1 MIYSFVME
9 LNLSSKQSD
18 ILDCIYGWYKK
29 PANQY
34 LTLGGYA
41 GTGKTTLLGYL
52 SEILRKEKKDLK
64 IAYCSYTGKASVI
77 LKRKLNDTKSLKAN
91 DYVGTIHR
99 LIYKAIVDDND
110 NIIGWE
116 KNDVEKFDY
125 DLIVLDEASMVSED
139 IWYDL
144 LSFKRPI
151 LAVGDHGQLPPIEGK
166 FNLMEKPLLR
176 LEEIYRQERDNPIIK
191 VSEIARKYGDI
202 PFLEFGK
209 GVKKLSKK
217 DEDAQEFVTDMF
229 SSFNNECMV
238 LTGYNSTRIKLNSGI
253 RQLLGFE
260 SKEPEPNDRVI
271 CLKNNAQESIFNGMT
286 GTILSISKCKLDTF
300 EVYDVEIEFDGEDT
314 IFFGNMSVDQFG
326 KKEIANTRHGVNLI
340 DFGYALTVHKA
351 QGSQAKKVVVF
362 EERFPNMSDDL
373 WRRWL
378 YTAVTRAEKE
388 LYIIG

>member
-1 MIYSFVME
+1 MQLE
-9 LNLSSKQSD
+9 LSSKQSEV
-18 ILDCIYGWYKK
+18 LDGIYGWYKN
-29 PANQY
+29 PTNQY
-34 LTLGGYA
+34 ITLGGYA

-52 SEILRKEKKDLK
+52 SSILRKEKKNLK
-64 IAYCSYTGKASVI
+64 IAYCSYTGKAAVI
-77 LKRKLNDTKSLKAN
+77 LKRKLNDTKSLTSN

-116 KNDVEKFDY
+116 KNPVDDFEY
-125 DLIVLDEASMVSED
+125 DLIVLDEASMVSQD

-144 LSFKRPI
+144 LSFKKPI

-191 VSEIARKYGDI
+191 VSEIARRYGNI
-202 PFLEFGK
+202 PTMEFGDS
-209 GVKKLSKK
+209 VKKLSKK
-217 DEDAQEFVTDMF
+217 NDDTQEFLTDTL
-229 SSFNNECMV
+229 SSFTNDCMV
-238 LTGYNSTRIKLNSGI
+238 LTGYNSTRIKLNEGI

-260 SKEPEPNDRVI
+260 SKDPEPNDRVI
-271 CLKNNAQESIFNGMT
+271 CLKNNSQENIFNGMT
-286 GTILSISKCKLDTF
+286 GTILSISKCKLDSF
-300 EVYDVEIEFDGEDT
+300 HVYDVEIEFDGEDT
-314 IFFGNMSVDQFG
+314 IFFGNMSVEQFG
-326 KKEIANTRHGVNLI
+326 KSSICNTIHGVNLI

-351 QGSQAKKVVVF
+351 QGSQANKVILF